1 MILCLH
7 NRIMVASSP
16 LEAVCFPAIGFF
28 SQIYSIRRVF
38 LPEEQTVKPIRKQLA
53 TSVKLV
59 PLSHPGH
66 IVPGWSLLQGSQ
78 LAKIVGDF
86 FLPPAA

>member
-1 MILCLH
+1 M
-7 NRIMVASSP
+7 
-16 LEAVCFPAIGFF
+16 CFPAIGFF

-38 LPEEQTVKPIRKQLA
+38 LPEEQTVKPIRKQLV

-86 FLPPAA
+86 FLPQQPKTHSSTIETRKQEEAS